1 VSIQSVEDDIVASY
15 ASDLAALTTAVAS
28 VEAVAATLQA
38 DRQKFLLGGA
48 PARQGDT
55 LARQLVLR
63 GPSPL
68 PAIRALADRCFVA
81 IQTIRASS

>member
-1 VSIQSVEDDIVASY
+1 MSVQSIEDDVEASY

-38 DRQKFLLGGA
+38 DRQKYLLA
-48 PARQGDT
+48 DT
-55 LARQLVLR
+55 RARQLLLKAA
-63 GPSPL
+63 SPL
-68 PAIRALADRCFVA
+68 PAMRALADRCFVA